1 MNTIYNFQTAKRI
14 IAGQNSLNNIAE
26 EIKAFNGVSKVL
38 IVAQPSMERFGY
50 VDFIREEL
58 SKQGIDSSV
67 EYGIKPEPTIKN
79 IEAVAKT
86 IDDSFNFFIGIGGG
100 SVLDATKLL
109 AIIKKHSC
117 SIQSILGTN
126 LIHDSG
132 YPTALIPST
141 TGTGSEVTPNAI
153 VTIPEEELKIGIVSK
168 FLLPDLVIIDPLITV
183 NLPKDITAATGM
195 DAFTHSLESFLSK
208 KATPLSDMFAIESMK
223 LISKHILDSYHQGDN
238 IQAREGMLLGSM
250 YGGMALTSAGTAAV
264 HAMAYP
270 LGGKFH
276 ITHGVANSM
285 LLPHVMRFN
294 LDSVEDER
302 IETLVNVLGIDKNE
316 IDNTSLREL
325 VIRKIEEW
333 IVELNIPQNLKEFG
347 ISDTDVPMLSEAA
360 SKVTRLLNN
369 NPKDITVE
377 DMNAIYRRLLK

>member
-1 MNTIYNFQTAKRI
+1 
-14 IAGQNSLNNIAE
+14 
-26 EIKAFNGVSKVL
+26 
-38 IVAQPSMERFGY
+38 
-50 VDFIREEL
+50 
-58 SKQGIDSSV
+58 
-67 EYGIKPEPTIKN
+67 
-79 IEAVAKT
+79 
-86 IDDSFNFFIGIGGG
+86 
-100 SVLDATKLL
+100 
-109 AIIKKHSC
+109 
-117 SIQSILGTN
+117 
-126 LIHDSG
+126 
-132 YPTALIPST
+132 
-141 TGTGSEVTPNAI
+141 
-153 VTIPEEELKIGIVSK
+153 
-168 FLLPDLVIIDPLITV
+168 
-183 NLPKDITAATGM
+183 
-195 DAFTHSLESFLSK
+195 
-208 KATPLSDMFAIESMK
+208 
-223 LISKHILDSYHQGDN
+223 
-238 IQAREGMLLGSM
+238 MLLGSM